1 MRATTGEDYC
11 KAEEG
16 AVIKHL
22 EAPPGADYSG
32 LSTEDADFLRSYEDV
47 KGKKVIRKVSS
58 PFNYPEYLY

>member
-32 LSTEDADFLRSYEDV
+32 LSTEDADFLRSYEGV